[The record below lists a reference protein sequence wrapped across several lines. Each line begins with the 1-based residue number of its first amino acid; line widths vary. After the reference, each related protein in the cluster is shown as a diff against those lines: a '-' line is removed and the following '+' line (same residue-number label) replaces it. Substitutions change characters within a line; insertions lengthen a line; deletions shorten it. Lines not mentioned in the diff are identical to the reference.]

1 MATHR
6 CLLYFIAETDRYL
19 PQQNSFVCVSFSV
32 AFCRSLFA
40 SLSTSSL
47 NFSSFFPVHSCN
59 SVRFITN
66 FQTENLR
73 LSGLAA
79 FSLQCQSFFPFLF
92 SVSRC
97 PLLLLSHHYNSTL
110 TLSFFPHHPSFPQS
124 SPTFLPFFWSSL
136 KILTSF
142 PLLLLISQI
151 SASVT
156 PTQRT
161 ADVRSSCVRVR
172 LYPSESVSGG
182 IHFTHVLLQFRLSL
196 IHIHQCNSA
205 FPEIW
210 KV

>member
-1 MATHR
+1 M
-6 CLLYFIAETDRYL
+6 
-19 PQQNSFVCVSFSV
+19 SV
-32 AFCRSLFA
+32 IF
-40 SLSTSSL
+40 
-47 NFSSFFPVHSCN
+47 
-59 SVRFITN
+59 
-66 FQTENLR
+66 
-73 LSGLAA
+73 
-79 FSLQCQSFFPFLF
+79 FLF
-92 SVSRC
+92 FSQSQGV
-97 PLLLLSHHYNSTL
+97 LFFFLATTITL

-142 PLLLLISQI
+142 PLLLLVSQI

-161 ADVRSSCVRVR
+161 ADVRSSCVRER

-210 KV
+210 KVWCILSKFIKLSYVPLCVMKWYRGGSENPHKLNFLPQVWFSKSYNNFRFSVFTYIVKLS

>member
-32 AFCRSLFA
+32 AFCHSLFA

-97 PLLLLSHHYNSTL
+97 PLLLLSLHYNSTL
-110 TLSFFPHHPSFPQS
+110 TLSFFLSFLITLAFPSLLQLS
-124 SPTFLPFFWSSL
+124 SHFFGPLLKFLPAFLFFSSFL
-136 KILTSF
+136 
-142 PLLLLISQI
+142 
-151 SASVT
+151 
-156 PTQRT
+156 R
-161 ADVRSSCVRVR
+161 
-172 LYPSESVSGG
+172 
-182 IHFTHVLLQFRLSL
+182 
-196 IHIHQCNSA
+196 
-205 FPEIW
+205 
-210 KV
+210 